1 LRDILAGAPG
11 KRATRALR
19 QARRLEP
26 GQTAIAMECHQALIR
41 ELRADLRFHGWV
53 NPEWSAVLWHLT
65 LYLEQAGWEL
75 VEGRWVVEELAPA
88 DREREPSAWELG
100 LSSEA
105 LARLSEGLR
114 RRRSKEPPD
123 SQAAH

>member
-1 LRDILAGAPG
+1 MNSESSPRPQPQPFCYHHQQRAVRALRQILRPAVLRDILAGAPG

-75 VEGRWVVEELAPA
+75 VE
-88 DREREPSAWELG
+88 
-100 LSSEA
+100 
-105 LARLSEGLR
+105 
-114 RRRSKEPPD
+114 
-123 SQAAH
+123 